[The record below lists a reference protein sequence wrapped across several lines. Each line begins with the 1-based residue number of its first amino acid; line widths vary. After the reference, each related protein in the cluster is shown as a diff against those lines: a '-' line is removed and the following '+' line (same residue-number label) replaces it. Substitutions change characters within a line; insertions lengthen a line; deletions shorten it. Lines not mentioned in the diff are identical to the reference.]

1 MEDWGASTGA
11 IIGVAVA
18 CAFAV
23 FFLKRNPAQ
32 TRTARVGRAL
42 LVMVVAGVAAA
53 AAAVGASHVRGMLGR
68 PTASEV
74 DRAVEEARQ
83 WPLINV
89 VVADHPEVEAQ
100 LRAAIEDDLKN
111 PDREDKASRR
121 MGLEIRQRYIVAALR
136 KADDAAVLGAIGA
149 TEKLMLHLKATNE
162 KLCAD
167 VGIYG
172 IQDPSRLDTEGR
184 TLFKDSLAMQEAA
197 YRSGRTAATEPK
209 TLSETGVAAL
219 LKQAGYTQADF
230 DQLIKLTSLPAPE
243 ACAASV
249 KLYDAPARLPPAE
262 GAQAAR
268 WLLTA
273 SQ

>member
-1 MEDWGASTGA
+1 MEDFGASAGA

-23 FFLKRNPAQ
+23 FFLRRNPAQ
-32 TRTARVGRAL
+32 TGKARVGRAL
-42 LVMVVAGVAAA
+42 LIMVVAGVAAA
-53 AAAVGASHVRGMLGR
+53 AAAFGAAYVRSMLGKPGASD
-68 PTASEV
+68 V

-89 VVADHPEVEAQ
+89 VVADHPEVEVQ

-111 PDREDKASRR
+111 PGRPEKASHR

-136 KADDAAVLGAIGA
+136 KADDASVLAAIAA
-149 TEKLMLHLKATNE
+149 TEKLMLHLKATDA

-184 TLFKDSLAMQEAA
+184 TMFKDSLSMQEAA

-209 TLSETGVAAL
+209 ALS
-219 LKQAGYTQADF
+219 
-230 DQLIKLTSLPAPE
+230 
-243 ACAASV
+243 ASV
-249 KLYDAPARLPPAE
+249 RAVRIASSRSSARVTRRMPRPR
-262 GAQAAR
+262 AAAY
-268 WLLTA
+268 A
-273 SQ
+273 SSTFAWGTNPHPTRISPSF